1 MGVKRPTALPDGKDQ
16 MHELAH
22 GVADGD
28 GLLLRML
35 GDQARVQRLDRRVTA
50 AGAERGHPQVAAD
63 QVVAAP
69 AHDEAAWGAG
79 LTVPLDTTGHLDR
92 QHTEVG
98 DQLAGHREAVAVE
111 EEGGQHGRGDGAAA
125 GNGVE
130 VVGLRRGAIGRNQQG
145 FQAFLACA
153 DVAELADLLANQRRG
168 RGAVE
173 RGDRRAGQVEE
184 RGHVLVGERGDGSEV
199 GGRGLGQQPGGG
211 IAVDEFEHPA
221 GSQVLGEQG
230 QLREG
235 QGEQVVELVD
245 QAGALADDGL
255 QAAGDLAEAAEFE

>member
-1 MGVKRPTALPDGKDQ
+1 PFEAHATVAGRALAWRLPGVVVGVKRPTALPDGKDQ

-98 DQLAGHREAVAVE
+98 DQ
-111 EEGGQHGRGDGAAA
+111 
-125 GNGVE
+125 
-130 VVGLRRGAIGRNQQG
+130 
-145 FQAFLACA
+145 
-153 DVAELADLLANQRRG
+153 
-168 RGAVE
+168 
-173 RGDRRAGQVEE
+173 
-184 RGHVLVGERGDGSEV
+184 
-199 GGRGLGQQPGGG
+199 
-211 IAVDEFEHPA
+211 
-221 GSQVLGEQG
+221 
-230 QLREG
+230 
-235 QGEQVVELVD
+235 
-245 QAGALADDGL
+245 
-255 QAAGDLAEAAEFE
+255 